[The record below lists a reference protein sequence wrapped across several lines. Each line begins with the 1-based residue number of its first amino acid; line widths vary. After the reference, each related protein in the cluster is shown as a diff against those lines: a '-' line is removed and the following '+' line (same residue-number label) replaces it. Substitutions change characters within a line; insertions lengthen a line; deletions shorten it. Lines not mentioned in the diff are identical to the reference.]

1 MSTTK
6 EQLLNSQFYVEL
18 KLDGSSDLADGT
30 FLDCQGLTAS
40 QEVVEFAEV
49 TPQKWGQGARYGRVV
64 RTKLPGNTKANNLV
78 LRRGMTNS
86 ITLWRWFEAVRE
98 GNWKSQRRNGSVTIY
113 DRAGDEQARFEFFGA
128 WPANYKAADLSAS
141 GTEMEIEELEIAVE
155 SLKRIK

>member
-1 MSTTK
+1 MSTVK
-6 EQLLNSQFYVEL
+6 ERLLNSQFYVEI
-18 KLDGSSDLADGT
+18 KLDGSDDVVDGT

-49 TPQKWGQGARYGRVV
+49 TPEKWGKARYGHVV
-64 RTKLPGNTKANNLV
+64 HTKIPGNTKANNLV

-86 ITLWRWFEAVRE
+86 ITLWRWFEAVRS
-98 GNWKSQRRNGSVTIY
+98 GNWKSQRRDGSVTIY

-155 SLKRIK
+155 FLKRIK